1 MGAEAFRRVD
11 PVRLMAGVEVPELQG
26 LMAEVLGNPVPAD
39 GSFIGY
45 GGDSFLAVV
54 LMGRIEEEWGVEV
67 DFVEVLEST
76 PESLARSVSATIG
89 RPARKPGH

>member
-1 MGAEAFRRVD
+1 MGGEAFRRVD
-11 PVRLMAGVEVPELQG
+11 PGQPTAGVEVPELQE

-54 LMGRIEEEWGVEV
+54 LMGRIEEERGVEL

-76 PESLARSVSATIG
+76 PESLARSVSAAIS
-89 RPARKPGH
+89 RAAQKPGH